1 MDLESYTVNI
11 CFNLCVCVCVLPL
24 KLPSMTLCECQSF
37 YALCMIRII
46 FTRKHGS
53 SESVRLC
60 TSLLDLSFIRRSY
73 TISIHLYLPVPTSPC
88 LPAPHLLVILGNGGV
103 CTPTLS
109 PNHHSVCF
117 SAPICVCVCVFVAV
131 SKQIPKCSFQFNA
144 PTQPVYRHHH
154 SCTLSFRIFSCLCR
168 PKFSQLAL
176 CWWRRR
182 SF

>member
-1 MDLESYTVNI
+1 MDFIEIIQGTLGWIWKAIQLISALI
-11 CFNLCVCVCVLPL
+11 CVCVCVLPL
-24 KLPSMTLCECQSF
+24 KLPSMTVCECQSS

-60 TSLLDLSFIRRSY
+60 MSLLDLSFIRRSY

-117 SAPICVCVCVFVAV
+117 SAPICVCVYVCVCGCVQAD
-131 SKQIPKCSFQFNA
+131 PKMF
-144 PTQPVYRHHH
+144 
-154 SCTLSFRIFSCLCR
+154 LSI
-168 PKFSQLAL
+168 
-176 CWWRRR
+176 
-182 SF
+182 

>member
-1 MDLESYTVNI
+1 MTV
-11 CFNLCVCVCVLPL
+11 
-24 KLPSMTLCECQSF
+24 CECQSS

-60 TSLLDLSFIRRSY
+60 MSLLDLSFIRRSY

-117 SAPICVCVCVFVAV
+117 SAPICVCVCVCLWLCPSRSQNV
-131 SKQIPKCSFQFNA
+131 PFNLM
-144 PTQPVYRHHH
+144 PRH
-154 SCTLSFRIFSCLCR
+154 SLSTGTTTA
-168 PKFSQLAL
+168 AL
-176 CWWRRR
+176 CPFEYFPAFADP
-182 SF
+182 SSVS